1 MDTMFWGPSAWRY
14 LDCIVMNYPENPSN
28 NDKKNYKQFFELQQY
43 MLPCDHCRTN
53 FSEDLKILPLTDID
67 LESKNNL
74 IKWWFQMHELTNKN
88 LNKNYGMNIND
99 FIDKYKPFIIKKCD
113 SELNKCTSSDVF
125 NSDHYILPNEYPVY
139 QFGNTYNLTYKE
151 RNKLIDNILNDK
163 PLNYEEELI
172 KLNYTTNDPL
182 DVSQQINNKRYAK
195 IIYEDL

>member
-1 MDTMFWGPSAWRY
+1 MIIKNIDYLCKTLKNFLIFKYINKYNMDTMFCGQSDWRY
-14 LDCIVMNYPENPSN
+14 LYCIVMNYPENPSN
-28 NDKKNYKQFFELQQY
+28 NDKY
-43 MLPCDHCRTN
+43 
-53 FSEDLKILPLTDID
+53 
-67 LESKNNL
+67 
-74 IKWWFQMHELTNKN
+74 
-88 LNKNYGMNIND
+88 
-99 FIDKYKPFIIKKCD
+99 KYKPFIIKKCD